1 MRIALIPLICW
12 FLVPGL
18 LAGQQE
24 PAAKKVQVYILAGQS
39 NMEGYGLIRSL
50 ETLGEKNPEL
60 LAMMKDAQGKWKSR
74 DDVTIYWAS
83 KEKKQGPLDVQWGA
97 MTGESIGPELAF
109 GAVLGQASEA
119 PVLLIK
125 TAWGGKSV
133 WCDFRS
139 PGAGQ
144 MSAAEKKILQRDNHL
159 RPGQFYKQMVDEIQ
173 YALHHLDEIVPG
185 YQGQGYEMGGLA
197 WLQGW
202 NDFCEWHLEM
212 EGQRVGMELIRQYPS
227 NLAAMFKD
235 LRNDL
240 GQPGLPIVVGELGIG
255 GPEMGRRAR
264 NQDDREAV
272 AMIEFRRMQTDVAS
286 NPDLAPI
293 QFVAT
298 EDCWDSRLQ
307 ELRQASD
314 EYWQEKQ
321 KQGIQDTEENHL
333 PTKQQN
339 DEFLRRGG
347 HWYCH
352 YNGSAMSYCLMGQRM
367 AQQLL
372 AMRAGP
378 AKGAGK
384 SSNQRVTNRGDQANR
399 PTVAALDYQK
409 IFMQNDADQDGR
421 VSRAEAPERM
431 RKGVAFNL
439 IDTNLDGFIDRQ
451 ELQVLHSKIMDRRS
465 GR

>member
-1 MRIALIPLICW
+1 
-12 FLVPGL
+12 
-18 LAGQQE
+18 
-24 PAAKKVQVYILAGQS
+24 
-39 NMEGYGLIRSL
+39 
-50 ETLGEKNPEL
+50 
-60 LAMMKDAQGKWKSR
+60 
-74 DDVTIYWAS
+74 
-83 KEKKQGPLDVQWGA
+83 
-97 MTGESIGPELAF
+97 
-109 GAVLGQASEA
+109 
-119 PVLLIK
+119 
-125 TAWGGKSV
+125 
-133 WCDFRS
+133 
-139 PGAGQ
+139 
-144 MSAAEKKILQRDNHL
+144 
-159 RPGQFYKQMVDEIQ
+159 
-173 YALHHLDEIVPG
+173 
-185 YQGQGYEMGGLA
+185 YEMGGLA

-255 GPEMGRRAR
+255 GPEMVRRAR

-272 AMIEFRRMQTDVAS
+272 AMIEFRRMQADVAS
-286 NPDLAPI
+286 NADLAPI

-367 AQQLL
+367 AQQLM
-372 AMRAGP
+372 AM
-378 AKGAGK
+378 
-384 SSNQRVTNRGDQANR
+384 QD
-399 PTVAALDYQK
+399 
-409 IFMQNDADQDGR
+409 DADQDGK
-421 VSRAEAPERM
+421 VSRAETPERM
-431 RKGVAFNL
+431 REGVAFNL
-439 IDTNLDGFIDRQ
+439 IDTNLDGFVDQQ

-465 GR
+465 GW

>member
-1 MRIALIPLICW
+1 M
-12 FLVPGL
+12 
-18 LAGQQE
+18 
-24 PAAKKVQVYILAGQS
+24 
-39 NMEGYGLIRSL
+39 
-50 ETLGEKNPEL
+50 
-60 LAMMKDAQGKWKSR
+60 
-74 DDVTIYWAS
+74 
-83 KEKKQGPLDVQWGA
+83 
-97 MTGESIGPELAF
+97 
-109 GAVLGQASEA
+109 
-119 PVLLIK
+119 
-125 TAWGGKSV
+125 
-133 WCDFRS
+133 
-139 PGAGQ
+139 
-144 MSAAEKKILQRDNHL
+144 RDNHL
-159 RPGQFYKQMVDEIQ
+159 QPGQFYKQMVDEIQ

-272 AMIEFRRMQTDVAS
+272 AMIEFRRMQADVAS

-439 IDTNLDGFIDRQ
+439 IDTNLDGFIDQQ